1 MRCRKIFLFGLT
13 FWPLA
18 FASGCALFADH
29 SQGRGEILEKWQA
42 ENKTFKIR
50 VSSYKETQANVNGAY
65 YRFESA
71 ALGSNDWR
79 EIVTFRH
86 DDQPKIPSEQ
96 IRFLNDDIGYLFMGW
111 MYAVT
116 TDAGRSWSV
125 WTAEKDL
132 PNWQCCNYGLIQDVT
147 VTQDGRGLMRLN
159 PVGNRPGE
167 VPELQTNDYGKH
179 WQAR

>member
-1 MRCRKIFLFGLT
+1 MLGLIF
-13 FWPLA
+13 WALA
-18 FASGCALFADH
+18 FAGGCALSSDH
-29 SQGRGEILEKWQA
+29 AQGRGEILEKWQA

-71 ALGSNDWR
+71 SLGSDDWR

-116 TDAGRSWSV
+116 SDAGRSWSV
-125 WTAEKDL
+125 WTAERDL
-132 PNWQCCNYGLIQDVT
+132 PGWRCCNYRLIRDVKIT
-147 VTQDGRGLMRLN
+147 NDGSGIMLLN
-159 PVGNRPGE
+159 PIPGRPGE
-167 VPELQTNDYGKH
+167 VPELRTSDFGRH
-179 WQAR
+179 WHAD